1 MCAELLSL
9 WQPVPAL
16 LPHRPSMVAQLAYHH
31 HHRHHAAALS
41 SSAALPECPRLYP
54 MMVLCGLALSLQQ
67 LLGAPPQALPS
78 LHHHTKAVVA
88 VVVAPARPSC
98 LLLWHYGSHSQ
109 PRESD
114 GA

>member
-1 MCAELLSL
+1 
-9 WQPVPAL
+9 
-16 LPHRPSMVAQLAYHH
+16 MVAQLAYH

-54 MMVLCGLALSLQQ
+54 MMVLRGLALSLQQ

-78 LHHHTKAVVA
+78 LHHHKKVVA
-88 VVVAPARPSC
+88 AVVAPARPSC
-98 LLLWHYGSHSQ
+98 LILWRYGSHLH